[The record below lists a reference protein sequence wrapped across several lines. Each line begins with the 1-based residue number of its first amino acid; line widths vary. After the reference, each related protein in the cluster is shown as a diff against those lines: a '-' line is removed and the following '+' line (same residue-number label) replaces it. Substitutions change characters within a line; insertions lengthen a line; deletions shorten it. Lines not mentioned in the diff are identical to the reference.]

1 MNDVRLQAEN
11 LFSERGNLTYVIGKL
26 VLPTHLLADGHD
38 HKTNSPF
45 HFEGMLKLAI
55 YRRVTGMSQ
64 EALSGQLENWPYLQQ
79 RFGLDGA
86 PAMSIVSGIVAY
98 SA

>member
-1 MNDVRLQAEN
+1 MPLDDSLRDAVNDVRLKAEK
-11 LFSERGNLTYVIGKL
+11 LFPERGNLTYVIGKL

-38 HKTNSPF
+38 HQTNTPF
-45 HFEGMLKLAI
+45 DLEGMLKLAI

-64 EALSGQLENWPYLQQ
+64 EAISDQLENWPYLQQ

-86 PAMSIVSGIVAY
+86 PS
-98 SA
+98 